1 MGKILFQ
8 FQHIKK
14 ILLFLTLFTVIQG
27 IAIIMQAKWLAEVV
41 TRLFNG
47 EEIKQVLFVASC
59 FLAAFMIRHLVKLVM
74 TKAIDH
80 YADHIASSLKKEA
93 LAKFFALGPRY
104 AGRFGTGNL
113 VTLLIDG
120 AKQFRLY
127 VELFLP
133 KLAGMIVVPPLVL
146 FYILTLDV
154 TSAVILVLTLPILIG
169 FLILLG
175 LAAKKKADKQWSTH
189 RILSNHFVD
198 SLRGLE
204 TLKYLGLS
212 HKHAVSIKEVSEKYR
227 KSTMSTLRVAFLS
240 SFALDFFTMLGIATV
255 AVFLGLRLVEG
266 EMSLLPALTILILAP
281 EFFLPVRELGNDYHA
296 TLNGQE
302 AGRKLLDVIHTSDF
316 KQEKSF
322 IPQWSAQ
329 DELAMHHLSV
339 SHDGD
344 QDTSLHNVSFS
355 VRGKQKVG
363 IVGESGSGKTTL
375 IDVLGGFLESSEG
388 RIEINEQDMTHLKK
402 AEWQEQLYY
411 MPQQPHLFNDT
422 LANNI
427 RFYKPDASLEAVERA
442 ADAAGLRDVVD
453 QLPNGLDESI
463 GEGGRELSGGQAKR
477 VALARAVLEERSI
490 LLLDEPTAQLDVE
503 TEYEIKEKILPLFEN
518 KLVFMATHRLHW
530 MMEMDL
536 ILMLENG
543 TVVEVGTHEKL
554 MARRGSY
561 YRMVCLQ
568 MEGVS

>member
-8 FQHIKK
+8 FQNIKK
-14 ILLFLTLFTVIQG
+14 VLLFLTLFTVIQG
-27 IAIIMQAKWLAEVV
+27 IAIILQAKWLAEVV

-47 EEIKQVLFVASC
+47 EEIKQVLFVVSC

-74 TKAIDH
+74 TKAIEH
-80 YADHIASSLKKEA
+80 FAEHTAASLKKEVIEK
-93 LAKFFALGPRY
+93 LFALGPRY
-104 AGRFGTGNL
+104 AGRFGTGDL
-113 VTLLIDG
+113 VTLIIDG

-133 KLAGMIVVPPLVL
+133 KLAGMVVVPPLVL
-146 FYILTLDV
+146 FYIWTLDV
-154 TSAVILVLTLPILIG
+154 TSAVILVLTLPILIV

-212 HKHAVSIKEVSEKYR
+212 QKHAVSIKEVSEKYR

-266 EMSLLPALTILILAP
+266 EMSLMPALTILILAP

-302 AGRKLLDVIHTSDF
+302 AGRKLLDMIHTSDF
-316 KQEKSF
+316 KEEKSL

-329 DELAMHHLSV
+329 DELVIHHLSV
-339 SHDGD
+339 NHGD
-344 QDTSLHNVSFS
+344 KEKSLHSASFS
-355 VRGKQKVG
+355 VKGKQKVG

-388 RIEINEQDMTHLKK
+388 SIEINGQVITHLKK

-411 MPQQPHLFNDT
+411 MPQHPHLFNDT

-427 RFYKPDASLEAVERA
+427 RFYKPEASLEAVERA
-442 ADAAGLRDVVD
+442 TEAAGLREVVNH
-453 QLPNGLDESI
+453 LPNGLDEKI

-477 VALARAVLEERSI
+477 VALARAFLEERSI
-490 LLLDEPTAQLDVE
+490 LLFDEPTAQLDVE

-536 ILMLENG
+536 ILMLEKG
-543 TVVEVGTHEKL
+543 KVVEVGAHENL
-554 MARRGSY
+554 MARRGKY
-561 YRMVCLQ
+561 YQMVCLQ